1 MEDHG
6 NQPTAA
12 TDPPAAPVRPR
23 RSRKAPVVA
32 VTGAS
37 AGVGAAVVA
46 RLAASQ
52 QVRRVVALDSVR
64 GSAPDV
70 TWRIADLADPSL
82 AARLEGVDVMV
93 HRVLVD
99 GDGDGS
105 GPGALRVA
113 ETVLTSAA
121 AAGVKRAVLITS
133 ASVYGAHADNAVPLD
148 ESAPLRAEP
157 DGSSAGLLLEVEA
170 LVVRS
175 RSAHPGLE
183 VTVLRPATLV
193 GTDEPNLVS
202 RHFEAPRILVVRG
215 SQPRWQFLHVD
226 DLASAVELAVLGKV
240 TGDVTAA
247 ADGWLTQE
255 QVEALSGRR
264 RVELPAALALA
275 TAERLH
281 RLGVTTSPAS
291 ELAYVSQPWV
301 VPSTALRAAGWTPA
315 WDNESCFEL
324 MLEGVAHGFGVTGQR
339 IGGRIG
345 ARIGGKEAALGAT
358 GATVAVLGTA
368 AVVRQIRRHRRSR

>member
-6 NQPTAA
+6 NQPTAE
-12 TDPPAAPVRPR
+12 TDPPVAQVRPR

-46 RLAASQ
+46 RLVGLE
-52 QVRRVVALDSVR
+52 QVRRVVALDGVR
-64 GSAPDV
+64 GSAADV
-70 TWRIADLADPSL
+70 TWRVVDLTAPSL
-82 AARLEGVDVMV
+82 VARLDGIDVVV
-93 HRVLVD
+93 HRAVVD
-99 GDGDGS
+99 GEQD
-105 GPGALRVA
+105 ALRVA
-113 ETVLTSAA
+113 ETLLTSCA
-121 AAGVKRAVLITS
+121 AAGVKRAVIITS
-133 ASVYGAHADNAVPLD
+133 ASVYGAHADNAIPLD
-148 ESAPLRAEP
+148 EGAPLRAEP
-157 DGSSAGLLLEVEA
+157 DGSTAGLLLEVEA
-170 LVVRS
+170 LVGRS

-193 GTDEPNLVS
+193 GTAEASLVS

-215 SQPRWQFLHVD
+215 AHPCWQFLHVD
-226 DLASAVELAVLGKV
+226 DLVTAVELAVLGTVK
-240 TGDVTAA
+240 GDVTVA
-247 ADGWLTQE
+247 ADGWLTQD

-264 RVELPAALALA
+264 RVELPAALALG

-281 RLGVTTSPAS
+281 RLGVTSSPAS

-301 VPSTALRAAGWTPA
+301 VPSTALRAAGWSPT

-324 MLEGVAHGFGVTGQR
+324 MLEGVVHGFGVTGQR
-339 IGGRIG
+339 IGERIG
-345 ARIGGKEAALGAT
+345 SRIGGKEAALGAT